1 MIRRD
6 EVFRIGSL
14 GKPHGVKGE
23 ITFNFD
29 DDIFDRQEAEYLI
42 IETEGLF
49 VPFFIEQYRFRGNAT
64 ALITFDGID
73 TEEKARRLMGSAV
86 FYPREKAS
94 EDDGGISFAEAEGYE
109 LIDAETSETVGEIVN
124 IDDTTANVLFE
135 VRTADGREVLIPAS
149 EELIKRIDKQKK
161 EITVSLPDGILDL

>member
-42 IETEGLF
+42 IETEGLL
-49 VPFFIEQYRFRGNAT
+49 VPFFIEQYRFRGNTT

-94 EDDGGISFAEAEGYE
+94 EDDGGISFAEAEGYK
-109 LIDAETSETVGEIVN
+109 LIDAETSEAVGEIVN

-135 VRTADGREVLIPAS
+135 VRTADCREVLIPAS